1 MKWPEFRSIWCKG
14 PAIKSSEKTFST
26 FVHFYCL
33 DKLSRK
39 MAYQCITCKKF
50 VNKRREALLCNG
62 CNSGVSWETYRDAVG
77 SGEDIPW
84 KCESCSASRASLPNF
99 RVRNLRQ
106 PKSRSQDGASTEI
119 CQLHRGK
126 LDLQHSLAPALELI
140 CAINQNKQWYWGLAS
155 QPEQKSCWLI
165 GSAPLHVCG
174 PTAQR
179 SETTVATNSS
189 GLWVLAWAN
198 VEVHLS
204 WSAEAALQTLGG
216 RQQEGEVTQAA
227 AQRMCQ
233 YKQASDALNWTEL
246 TTRIFIYC
254 WVE

>member
-99 RVRNLRQ
+99 ESMQPSTALNQKPRWNLCRNLSVT
-106 PKSRSQDGASTEI
+106 SRKTGI
-119 CQLHRGK
+119 
-126 LDLQHSLAPALELI
+126 
-140 CAINQNKQWYWGLAS
+140 
-155 QPEQKSCWLI
+155 
-165 GSAPLHVCG
+165 
-174 PTAQR
+174 
-179 SETTVATNSS
+179 
-189 GLWVLAWAN
+189 
-198 VEVHLS
+198 
-204 WSAEAALQTLGG
+204 
-216 RQQEGEVTQAA
+216 A
-227 AQRMCQ
+227 AQLGRPSAGAYLCNQ
-233 YKQASDALNWTEL
+233 
-246 TTRIFIYC
+246 
-254 WVE
+254 